1 MNDVITGILYCH
13 NHNIVHRDIKAE
25 NILFASKDLTSPCKI
40 IDFGISLKF
49 SKDSKLQDKTGTIL
63 YVAPEVLKGS
73 YDEKCDI
80 WACGVLLYLI
90 LCGYPPF
97 YGNSRQSVMK
107 KILKENH
114 SFENSVWNNISD
126 SAKDLISAML
136 IKDPEL
142 RPSAAEVLKHKW
154 F

>member
-1 MNDVITGILYCH
+1 MHDVISAILYCH
-13 NHNIVHRDIKAE
+13 NHNIVHRDVKAE
-25 NILFASKDLTSPCKI
+25 NILFEAKDLSSPCKI

-49 SKDSKLQDKTGTIL
+49 SQDSKLQDKTGTIL

-73 YDEKCDI
+73 YDEKCDV

-114 SFENSVWNNISD
+114 SFNNQIWNNISD
-126 SAKDLISAML
+126 NAKDLISLML
-136 IKDPEL
+136 IKDPD
-142 RPSAAEVLKHKW
+142 
-154 F
+154 

>member
-1 MNDVITGILYCH
+1 MTDILNAIIYCH

-25 NILFASKDLTSPCKI
+25 NILFSEKDISSECKL

-49 SKDSKLQDKTGTIL
+49 SRDAKLQDKTGTIL

-97 YGNSRQSVMK
+97 YGSTR
-107 KILKENH
+107 
-114 SFENSVWNNISD
+114 
-126 SAKDLISAML
+126 
-136 IKDPEL
+136 
-142 RPSAAEVLKHKW
+142 
-154 F
+154 